1 MFRYIY
7 FMDVFVGYTVI
18 VTIYMTYD
26 RLIQVGFPGNDCNM
40 HDM

>member
-1 MFRYIY
+1 
-7 FMDVFVGYTVI
+7 MDVFVGYTVI
-18 VTIYMTYD
+18 AYD